1 MRYASL
7 PSWVSDPLP
16 HVVPFGRI
24 FSPRLHPFFR
34 GPSLMNQRQLA
45 GSECP
50 VFKFYNFIFTYH
62 LPEINFFAYKIKDF
76 LVNLCALGLLI
87 IRIFSVS
94 PEFLC
99 LRFLSA
105 RGT

>member
-1 MRYASL
+1 
-7 PSWVSDPLP
+7 
-16 HVVPFGRI
+16 
-24 FSPRLHPFFR
+24 
-34 GPSLMNQRQLA
+34 MNQGQLA